1 MQTSEAFLGLRC
13 TATGDSYAPDATGL
27 SDAGAPLDPAYDY
40 DSLSLDPET
49 FADGAGGAG
58 GATGTPTAG
67 TSGMWRFDALLPF
80 PADTAVTAAEGG
92 TPLVEAPSLA
102 EDLGA
107 GRVVVKDEA
116 RNPTGTVLDRG
127 LSLAVTAAR
136 ERDATDVALASPGNA
151 AQSAASYA
159 SRAGME
165 SHAFVPSRTPFS
177 NKAMVNVHAG
187 DMRVGGGRFDD
198 ARAAFDDAR
207 ADEDWHSL
215 QEFDTPYRHEGI
227 KTVAF
232 EIAADLGWS
241 VPDAVVVPVGTGE
254 VCYGVAKGFREL
266 REVGLTDALPTLYA
280 AQPSGCAPVV
290 AAFERGD
297 DVVEAWRTPDTICGE
312 LEIPDPAGGGLA
324 LDALAE
330 TDGDVAAVDDPD
342 TLESA
347 VVVTQCAGIEMGVA
361 GGVAAAGAWELASV
375 ADAEDSSDDAPD
387 SLDAFGADDTVVLLN
402 ADAGV
407 KTPDVLRSHL
417 MGQGI

>member
-1 MQTSEAFLGLRC
+1 MQPTEAFLGLRC
-13 TATGDSYAPDATGL
+13 TATGESYDPDATGP

-40 DSLSLDPET
+40 DAVSLDAEA
-49 FADGAGGAG
+49 FAGGAG
-58 GATGTPTAG
+58 DATGPDG
-67 TSGMWRFDALLPF
+67 SDGMWRFDALLPF
-80 PADTAVTAAEGG
+80 SAADAVTAAEGG

-102 EDLGA
+102 DDLGA

-127 LSLAVTAAR
+127 MSLAVTAAN
-136 ERDATDVALASPGNA
+136 ERDATDVALAAPGNA

-159 SRAGME
+159 SRAGLE
-165 SHAFVPSRTPFS
+165 SHSFVPSRAPFS

-198 ARAAFDDAR
+198 ARAAFDDAH

-232 EIAADLGWS
+232 EVAADLGWS

-266 REVGLTDALPTLYA
+266 REIGLTDALPTLYA

-290 AAFERGD
+290 RAFERGD
-297 DVVEAWRTPDTICGE
+297 DDVEAWESPDTICGE

-324 LDALAE
+324 RDALAE
-330 TDGDVAAVDDPD
+330 TGGDAVAVDDPD

-347 VVVTQCAGIEMGVA
+347 VAVTQRTGVEVGVA
-361 GGVAAAGAWELASV
+361 GGAAAAGAWELATV
-375 ADAEDSSDDAPD
+375 ADAESDADDAPD
-387 SLDAFGADDTVVLLN
+387 SLDAFGGDDTVVLLN
-402 ADAGV
+402 TEAGV
-407 KTPDVLRSHL
+407 KTADVLRSHL
-417 MGQGI
+417 MGQGV